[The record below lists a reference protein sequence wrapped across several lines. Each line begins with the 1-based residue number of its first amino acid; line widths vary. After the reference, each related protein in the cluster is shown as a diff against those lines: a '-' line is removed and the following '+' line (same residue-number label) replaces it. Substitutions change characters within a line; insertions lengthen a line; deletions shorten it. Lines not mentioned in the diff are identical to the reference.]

1 MIVVG
6 ADLSTFAIDLVR
18 LDYDS
23 DRAEWHRIALGG
35 DKTPKLDRIRNIGH
49 RMPRGQWWDDVSLV
63 GIEQPAGKFGVAD
76 VAAAYGAVL
85 ARIPERVAVFQFRP
99 AEWRKACGLPGNC
112 NKETVA
118 VWALS
123 RWDRDLPANPSIGDL
138 CVPYDVTDA
147 YAIAYA
153 ARNINASAA
162 SVAEGNQTQEIIRH
176 ALREASQ

>member
-18 LDYDS
+18 LDYDT
-23 DRAEWHRIALGG
+23 DQAEWHRVDLG
-35 DKTPKLDRIRNIGH
+35 DAKTPKLDRIRNIGH
-49 RMPRGQWWDDVSLV
+49 RMPRGQWWDDVGLV
-63 GIEQPAGKFGVAD
+63 GIERPAGKFGVAD

-112 NKETVA
+112 SKLDVA
-118 VWALS
+118 EWVGRKRIGAEWASS
-123 RWDRDLPANPSIGDL
+123 RTIPRSWNSDA
-138 CVPYDVTDA
+138 CDA

-153 ARNINASAA
+153 ARAI
-162 SVAEGNQTQEIIRH
+162 NQTQE
-176 ALREASQ
+176 EAA